1 MIPVRSMMKLLI
13 ANRGE
18 IAIRV
23 GQTANELGYTTVAV
37 YPEDD
42 SASLHVRQSDEAVLL
57 PGSGAQAYLAI
68 DEIIAAAKS
77 IGATAIHPGYGF
89 LSENPDFSQ
98 ACEDADIVF
107 VGPTP
112 DQLSTFGNKA
122 GARALAKK
130 LKVPLVPGT
139 NDDTSLEQVLKFW
152 DQHPD
157 MGIVVKAI
165 SGGGGRGM
173 RIIESRDQI
182 EKSYERCRSE
192 ARLAFGNDQVYV
204 ELLVPKA
211 RHIEVQ
217 VVGDGTGNVIHL
229 WERDCSAQRQNQKI
243 IEIAPSPNLPVTT
256 RDALLAAS
264 LEMAQDASYRGVG
277 TFEYLVNADNLD
289 EFYFIETNARLQ
301 VEHTV
306 SEAITGLDLVALQLN
321 IAAGKTLPEL
331 GLTTAPQYQGFAIQ
345 SRINMETPGKK
356 GLFKPTGGTISVFE
370 PPSGPGIRVDT
381 FGYTGYKTSTRYD
394 SLLAKLIVH
403 STSDS
408 FEVCARKTERALK
421 QFRIEGFKVNIP
433 FLITLVGE
441 DDFNQGSVTTRY
453 IDQHLDRL
461 ASASEPQET
470 GDGVKQGLAGTK
482 LKSNDP
488 LAVLAL
494 GKSDEPIADRNQVD
508 TLSSL
513 IEGPEG
519 SVPVPA
525 PMQGT
530 IIEMSVAE
538 GDLVHKGQEMIVMD
552 AMKMEHVIQAPVSG
566 EIVMVTADVGDAI
579 VEDHPI
585 LFISEQEVSEGERSQ
600 ETELDLDYIRPDLA
614 EAMTRHGYKLD
625 ENREAAVARR
635 RKTNHRT
642 VRENIEDICDP
653 DTFVEYGSLAI
664 AAQRRRRT
672 VQDLMENTPGDGMV
686 TGIGSVNQAM
696 FPDQDTQCIVMS
708 YDYMVLAG
716 TQGLQNHR
724 KKDRMF
730 ELAAQLKLPIILIA
744 EGGGGRPGDTD
755 GAGIAGLDCLAFQLY
770 GSLSGLVPR
779 IGITTGRCFAGNAV
793 LLGTSDIVIATEDS
807 NIGIG
812 GPAMIEGGGLGI
824 FKPEEVG
831 PMSVQVPNGVVDIAV
846 KDEAEAMA
854 AAKKMLSYFQGATTG
869 WTCQDQRKL
878 RFSIPENR
886 LRVYDIRELIET
898 LADDDSILEL
908 RPEFG
913 IGIITVFARIEG
925 RPVGIFAN
933 NPMHLSGAIDSDAA
947 DKAARFIQ
955 LCDAFDIPIISLV
968 DCPGIMVGP
977 EIEKTALVRHA
988 SRLFVISTS
997 ITVPMLAIVIRKG
1010 YGLGAQAMTGG
1021 GFKASTFTV
1030 TWPTGE
1036 FGGMGLEGAV
1046 KLGYRKELEAIEDP
1060 EERLAEY
1067 EKRVAAMYDRGKAVN
1082 FATAFE
1088 IDEVIDPKDTRRWIM
1103 TALKSAPKPLPREGK
1118 KKHFIDTW

>member
-1 MIPVRSMMKLLI
+1 MLFRS
-13 ANRGE
+13 
-18 IAIRV
+18 
-23 GQTANELGYTTVAV
+23 
-37 YPEDD
+37 
-42 SASLHVRQSDEAVLL
+42 
-57 PGSGAQAYLAI
+57 
-68 DEIIAAAKS
+68 
-77 IGATAIHPGYGF
+77 
-89 LSENPDFSQ
+89 
-98 ACEDADIVF
+98 
-107 VGPTP
+107 
-112 DQLSTFGNKA
+112 
-122 GARALAKK
+122 
-130 LKVPLVPGT
+130 
-139 NDDTSLEQVLKFW
+139 
-152 DQHPD
+152 
-157 MGIVVKAI
+157 
-165 SGGGGRGM
+165 GRGM

-585 LFISEQEVSEGERSQ
+585 LFISEQEVSEGERR
-600 ETELDLDYIRPDLA
+600 D
-614 EAMTRHGYKLD
+614 
-625 ENREAAVARR
+625 
-635 RKTNHRT
+635 RK
-642 VRENIEDICDP
+642 
-653 DTFVEYGSLAI
+653 
-664 AAQRRRRT
+664 
-672 VQDLMENTPGDGMV
+672 
-686 TGIGSVNQAM
+686 SV
-696 FPDQDTQCIVMS
+696 V
-708 YDYMVLAG
+708 
-716 TQGLQNHR
+716 
-724 KKDRMF
+724 
-730 ELAAQLKLPIILIA
+730 
-744 EGGGGRPGDTD
+744 
-755 GAGIAGLDCLAFQLY
+755 
-770 GSLSGLVPR
+770 
-779 IGITTGRCFAGNAV
+779 
-793 LLGTSDIVIATEDS
+793 
-807 NIGIG
+807 
-812 GPAMIEGGGLGI
+812 
-824 FKPEEVG
+824 
-831 PMSVQVPNGVVDIAV
+831 
-846 KDEAEAMA
+846 
-854 AAKKMLSYFQGATTG
+854 
-869 WTCQDQRKL
+869 
-878 RFSIPENR
+878 
-886 LRVYDIRELIET
+886 
-898 LADDDSILEL
+898 
-908 RPEFG
+908 
-913 IGIITVFARIEG
+913 
-925 RPVGIFAN
+925 
-933 NPMHLSGAIDSDAA
+933 
-947 DKAARFIQ
+947 
-955 LCDAFDIPIISLV
+955 
-968 DCPGIMVGP
+968 
-977 EIEKTALVRHA
+977 
-988 SRLFVISTS
+988 
-997 ITVPMLAIVIRKG
+997 
-1010 YGLGAQAMTGG
+1010 
-1021 GFKASTFTV
+1021 
-1030 TWPTGE
+1030 
-1036 FGGMGLEGAV
+1036 
-1046 KLGYRKELEAIEDP
+1046 
-1060 EERLAEY
+1060 
-1067 EKRVAAMYDRGKAVN
+1067 
-1082 FATAFE
+1082 
-1088 IDEVIDPKDTRRWIM
+1088 
-1103 TALKSAPKPLPREGK
+1103 
-1118 KKHFIDTW
+1118 